1 MFFTGSMSTG
11 AEEQIGV
18 YKRLSIPR
26 ACSSDWNPG
35 TAKLGLRELRLR
47 GELASAEAV
56 LVAVMK
62 TETGRDT
69 KATLARGFGMS
80 AAEAAKA
87 VAAADVVTRIPGA
100 DDALADGSVTG
111 EHVRKLAP

>member
-1 MFFTGSMSTG
+1 MSTC
-11 AEEQIGV
+11 AKEQIGV

-26 ACSSDWNPG
+26 VCSSDWDPG
-35 TAKLGLRELRLR
+35 TAKVALRELRRLR

-56 LVAVMK
+56 LVGVMK

-87 VAAADVVTRIPGA
+87 EAVADVVTRIPGA

>member
-1 MFFTGSMSTG
+1 
-11 AEEQIGV
+11 
-18 YKRLSIPR
+18 
-26 ACSSDWNPG
+26 
-35 TAKLGLRELRLR
+35 
-47 GELASAEAV
+47 
-56 LVAVMK
+56 MK
-62 TETGRDT
+62 TETRRDT

-87 VAAADVVTRIPGA
+87 EAEAEAEAVADVVTRIPGA